1 MASRVLRQAVFGL
14 YVATPELAA
23 LGLTEETIYPTF
35 TADGPAGDL
44 FLVLRWGTTTRGIG
58 PVNRIRLACWV
69 YNRQPDFGPISD
81 ALLIIRHRLPAL
93 AGVVM
98 AEGHS
103 VLSVDY
109 EGDSDDLYDDG
120 YRAHTRWTAHTITAS
135 GS

>member
-14 YVATPELAA
+14 YVATPALAE
-23 LGLTEETIYPTF
+23 LGLNAETIFANF
-35 TADGPAGDL
+35 TPDAPEGDR
-44 FLVLRWGTTTRGIG
+44 FLVLRWGTTTKGIG
-58 PVNRIRLACWV
+58 NVNRIRLSCWA
-69 YNRQPDFGPISD
+69 YNRTPDYGPIAD
-81 ALLIIRHRLPAL
+81 ALLICRTRLATL

-98 AEGHS
+98 APGES

-120 YRAHTRWTAHTITAS
+120 YRAHTRWTSHTIIAS